1 MPRFPTYSKLV
12 PGLADAVN
20 LQALRD
26 QLGDFLLQSG
36 FAGSPHD
43 WPYWAE
49 PGEQPAQTAV
59 REVYEETALTAR
71 TAFMMAL
78 YGDNAADE
86 DRDLRDLCYPFDS
99 KLRISIEEQF
109 SDVWL
114 EGELSNLRAPGSGHL
129 YCTLKD
135 KTSQIRAVLFRS
147 GVVRL
152 RFALQEGLQVIVR
165 GRLTVYGP
173 RGEYQI
179 VIDTIEPRGI
189 GALQLAF
196 QQLKE
201 RLAAEGLFDQERK
214 KAIPAFPRTVGVITS
229 LTGAAIRDI
238 LAVLRKRW
246 PTIHIIITPVQV
258 QGESAARQIAEAL
271 NALNDLR
278 SVDVIIVGRGG
289 GSLEDLWSFNE
300 EVVVRAIAASH
311 VPVVSAVGHEVDA
324 TLADFVADLRAPTP
338 SAAAETVVPV
348 LAQTVK
354 RLRELKVR
362 FGQIMLRHCALERRR
377 LNASIRGVTDV
388 RFRLQEAVQRTD
400 DMADRLRETVQYL
413 LTTWREEVREVQRDL
428 SGLNPILTVKQGLAT
443 VPQFSKRLE
452 GQMWIIVAQ
461 HRHRIHAML
470 AQLNTLSPLAILE
483 RGYSILQTVPA
494 GQILRRATDV
504 EVGQELEAQL
514 ASGRLSCTV
523 MRVFDDP
530 SV

>member
-1 MPRFPTYSKLV
+1 MRVLARRCRSSEFVSLISKELTTNPSRFPPF
-12 PGLADAVN
+12 PGQGIPPN
-20 LQALRD
+20 RI
-26 QLGDFLLQSG
+26 
-36 FAGSPHD
+36 
-43 WPYWAE
+43 
-49 PGEQPAQTAV
+49 
-59 REVYEETALTAR
+59 LTVSEL
-71 TAFMMAL
+71 TGL
-78 YGDNAADE
+78 
-86 DRDLRDLCYPFDS
+86 
-99 KLRISIEEQF
+99 LRISIEEQF

-152 RFALQEGLQVIVR
+152 GFALQEGLQVIVR

-179 VIDTIEPRGI
+179 VIDTVEPKGI

-201 RLAAEGLFDQERK
+201 RLAAEGLFDQGRK
-214 KAIPAFPRTVGVITS
+214 KSIPAFPRTVGVVTS
-229 LTGAAIRDI
+229 ITGAAIRDI
-238 LAVLRKRW
+238 LAVLRRRW
-246 PTIHIIITPVQV
+246 PIIHILIAPVQV
-258 QGESAARQIAEAL
+258 QGEGAARQIAEAL
-271 NALNDLR
+271 NALNELS

-300 EVVVRAIAASH
+300 EIVVRAIAASQ

-348 LAQTVK
+348 LAQTLE

-362 FGQIMLRHCALERRR
+362 LGQIMLQHCARERQR
-377 LNASIRGVTDV
+377 LNAGIRGVTEV
-388 RFRLQEAVQRTD
+388 RFRLQEAVQRAD
-400 DMADRLRETVQYL
+400 DIADQLREMVQHL
-413 LTTWREEVREVQRDL
+413 LAARRERVREAQRDL

-452 GQMWIIVAQ
+452 GQMRIIVAQ

-470 AQLNTLSPLAILE
+470 AQLNTLSPLGILE

-494 GQILRRATDV
+494 GRILRRATDV
-504 EVGQELEAQL
+504 EVGQQVEAQL
-514 ASGRLSCTV
+514 ASGRLTCTV
-523 MRVFDDP
+523 TRVLGDP